1 MRKEA
6 YLISNYAAAA
16 HKKKTLIIITKKK
29 NKVQKTKDLLNSC
42 QR

>member
-16 HKKKTLIIITKKK
+16 AAHTKKTLIIIKK
-29 NKVQKTKDLLNSC
+29 N
-42 QR
+42 